1 MNGIGRTE
9 RRAARTLAHGVRTT
23 GLLTAA
29 ALLAVSGCTASAPVG
44 SASSAPEA
52 STVTTPSV
60 TSASPSRTASPSPTR
75 TASATSCASVAA
87 KLPLDQRV
95 GQLYMMAIS
104 QTSPGSQTSLVGT
117 AKVGSVLLLAR
128 PANGARS
135 TRVLTKAIAAQAAD
149 PDVPILIAADQEGGL
164 VQRLSGTGFT
174 RIPSATTQAGWSPAK
189 LESAWAGYGR
199 EMRAAG
205 VAYDLAPVADVVAS
219 SNPASNAPIGALHR
233 QYGATA
239 AKAGPSIAAVIRG
252 LTKAKVAS
260 SAKHFPG
267 LGSVKVNTD
276 FGVAVDTTTDAN
288 SDSIA
293 SFRAAMKAG
302 VSSVMV
308 SSAKYQKLDPGVPA
322 MFSKKITT
330 DLLRTKLGFDGVI
343 ISDDLGNAK
352 AVASVPAAQRGTTFL
367 VAGGDLVINANPASV
382 RAMVANTIAKAK
394 SDPDFGKAV
403 TAKAGRVLAMKAS
416 VGQLSCEASD

>member
-1 MNGIGRTE
+1 MKR
-9 RRAARTLAHGVRTT
+9 
-23 GLLTAA
+23 
-29 ALLAVSGCTASAPVG
+29 
-44 SASSAPEA
+44 
-52 STVTTPSV
+52 
-60 TSASPSRTASPSPTR
+60 SR
-75 TASATSCASVAA
+75 
-87 KLPLDQRV
+87 Q
-95 GQLYMMAIS
+95 G
-104 QTSPGSQTSLVGT
+104 
-117 AKVGSVLLLAR
+117 
-128 PANGARS
+128 
-135 TRVLTKAIAAQAAD
+135 
-149 PDVPILIAADQEGGL
+149 
-164 VQRLSGTGFT
+164 
-174 RIPSATTQAGWSPAK
+174 
-189 LESAWAGYGR
+189 
-199 EMRAAG
+199 
-205 VAYDLAPVADVVAS
+205 
-219 SNPASNAPIGALHR
+219 
-233 QYGATA
+233 
-239 AKAGPSIAAVIRG
+239 KAGPSIAAVIRG

-367 VAGGDLVINANPASV
+367 VAGGDLVINGISTKKIHRP
-382 RAMVANTIAKAK
+382 
-394 SDPDFGKAV
+394 
-403 TAKAGRVLAMKAS
+403 
-416 VGQLSCEASD
+416 